1 MALEPL
7 KQASASRLNEGFFFL
22 VLGPPK
28 KTLKLSE
35 IGADDEISN
44 YSQLALSTMH
54 FKQGSAFKMLISAE
68 ATHMI

>member
-1 MALEPL
+1 ML
-7 KQASASRLNEGFFFL
+7 S
-22 VLGPPK
+22 PPE

-44 YSQLALSTMH
+44 YSQLALSTMR